1 MFEYKNC
8 VCAIQLEK
16 KMENLQF
23 SRIEKKRKE
32 NSVEQYEKKMTV
44 TRVFPPYLF
53 CLFNHKTKD
62 E

>member
-32 NSVEQYEKKMTV
+32 NSVERYEKK
-44 TRVFPPYLF
+44 R
-53 CLFNHKTKD
+53 
-62 E
+62 

>member
-8 VCAIQLEK
+8 VCAIQLE